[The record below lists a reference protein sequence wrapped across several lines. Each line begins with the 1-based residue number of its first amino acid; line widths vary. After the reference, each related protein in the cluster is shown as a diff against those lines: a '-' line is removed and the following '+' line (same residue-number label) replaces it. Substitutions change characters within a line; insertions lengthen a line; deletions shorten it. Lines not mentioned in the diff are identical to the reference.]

1 MGGGARNQYGD
12 YCTMS
17 LRSEMILDAKLVMR
31 DGLARMNAAA
41 EIDARGYVA
50 DWHSN
55 LLPGIDPGL
64 IEGDFRAGKG
74 SELDNKFQAA
84 HSSAALAV
92 NVFGPFRDGRD
103 TFPVPGLGDLNL
115 EKFER
120 TFTTGLVGRIPPHLD
135 VAAIGPH
142 GVVAIESKCLEY
154 FTPKA
159 ASFAPA
165 YQTLDKCRDTPW
177 YAEMERLRESPKDYE
192 ALDAA
197 QLVKHAFGL
206 INSAGPGS
214 TLLYLFWEP
223 SDADRHQ
230 LFGQHRSEIAR
241 FAEHVAGGG
250 ADFRAMSYPELW
262 TAWSQGSSAALRRHA
277 ERLTVRYGGSLGS
290 YEGYSRVNGRR
301 TDAGF
306 FDDD

>member
-1 MGGGARNQYGD
+1 
-12 YCTMS
+12 MS

-31 DGLARMNAAA
+31 DGLARINAAA
-41 EIDARGYVA
+41 EIDARGYVT

-55 LLPGIDPGL
+55 LLPGIDPRL

-103 TFPVPGLGDLNL
+103 TFPVPGLGDLKL
-115 EKFER
+115 EKFEQ

-154 FTPKA
+154 FTPKT

-177 YAEMERLRESPKDYE
+177 FTEMERLRDSPKDYE

-197 QLVKHAFGL
+197 QLIKHAFGL
-206 INSAGPGS
+206 INSAGAGV
-214 TLLYLFWEP
+214 TLLYIFWEP

-230 LFGQHRSEIAR
+230 LFRQHRSEIAR
-241 FAEHVAGGG
+241 FAAHVAGGG
-250 ADFRAMSYPELW
+250 PDFRAMSYPELW
-262 TAWSQGSSAALRRHA
+262 KAWAQGASAKLRDHA
-277 ERLTVRYGGSLGS
+277 ERLAIRYGGSLGS
-290 YEGYSRVNGRR
+290 YEGYSRVNGRK

>member
-1 MGGGARNQYGD
+1 
-12 YCTMS
+12 MS

-31 DGLARMNAAA
+31 DGLARINAAA
-41 EIDARGYVA
+41 EIDARGYVT

-55 LLPGIDPGL
+55 LLPGIDPRL

-103 TFPVPGLGDLNL
+103 AFSIPGIGDLKL

-135 VAAIGPH
+135 VSAIGPQ

-165 YQTLDKCRDTPW
+165 YQTLANCRNTPW

-192 ALDAA
+192 ALDAS
-197 QLVKHAFGL
+197 QLIKHAFGL

-230 LFGQHRSEIAR
+230 LFRQHRSEIAR
-241 FAEHVAGGG
+241 FAERVAGGG
-250 ADFRAMSYPELW
+250 PDFHAMSYPELW
-262 TAWSQGSSAALRRHA
+262 TAWLEGNSAKLQGHA
-277 ERLTVRYGGSLGS
+277 DRLFVRYGGSLGS
-290 YEGYSRVNGRR
+290 YEGFSRVNGRK

>member
-1 MGGGARNQYGD
+1 M
-12 YCTMS
+12 
-17 LRSEMILDAKLVMR
+17 
-31 DGLARMNAAA
+31 
-41 EIDARGYVA
+41 
-50 DWHSN
+50 
-55 LLPGIDPGL
+55 
-64 IEGDFRAGKG
+64 
-74 SELDNKFQAA
+74 
-84 HSSAALAV
+84 

-103 TFPVPGLGDLNL
+103 TFSVPGLGDLKL

-120 TFTTGLVGRIPPHLD
+120 TFPTGLVGRIPPHLD

-142 GVVAIESKCLEY
+142 RVVAVETKCLEY

-165 YQTLDKCRDTPW
+165 YQTLDDCRNTPW

-197 QLVKHAFGL
+197 QLIKHAFGL
-206 INSAGPGS
+206 INSAGPAS
-214 TLLYLFWEP
+214 TLLYLFWES

-230 LFGQHRSEIAR
+230 LFRQHRSEFAG

-250 ADFRAMSYPELW
+250 PDFRAMSYPELW
-262 TAWSQGSSAALRRHA
+262 AAWSQGPSAALRIHA

-290 YEGYSRVNGRR
+290 YEGYSRVDGRK

-306 FDDD
+306 FDD

>member
-1 MGGGARNQYGD
+1 
-12 YCTMS
+12 MS
-17 LRSEMILDAKLVMR
+17 LRSEMIIDAKLVMR
-31 DGLARMNAAA
+31 DGLARINAAV
-41 EIDARGYVA
+41 EIDARGCVT

-103 TFPVPGLGDLNL
+103 PFPVPGLGDLKL

-135 VAAIGPH
+135 VSAIGPR

-165 YQTLDKCRDTPW
+165 YQTLDNCRDKKW
-177 YAEMERLRESPKDYE
+177 FAEVERLRERKKEYE
-192 ALDAA
+192 ALEDEKIIKKEGG
-197 QLVKHAFGL
+197 V
-206 INSAGPGS
+206 IN
-214 TLLYLFWEP
+214 
-223 SDADRHQ
+223 
-230 LFGQHRSEIAR
+230 
-241 FAEHVAGGG
+241 
-250 ADFRAMSYPELW
+250 
-262 TAWSQGSSAALRRHA
+262 
-277 ERLTVRYGGSLGS
+277 
-290 YEGYSRVNGRR
+290 
-301 TDAGF
+301 
-306 FDDD
+306 